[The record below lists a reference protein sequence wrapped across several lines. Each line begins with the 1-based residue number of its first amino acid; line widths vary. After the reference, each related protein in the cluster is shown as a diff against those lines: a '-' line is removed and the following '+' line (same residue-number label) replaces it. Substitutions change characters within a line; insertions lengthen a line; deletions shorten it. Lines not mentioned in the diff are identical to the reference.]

1 MARNLT
7 PSTSPAT
14 ALLAGKRLLITG
26 VVTTDSIAWA
36 TTVAAIG
43 HGAEVMV
50 TAAPRD
56 VERARDVVGA
66 LDLDVEPFDVTS
78 DDDWDRIA
86 AVVVDR
92 LGTLHGALHA
102 VAWGPPD
109 GLSGAFAGPPPKRLD
124 VSFATSVS
132 SYAQLAGM
140 VADLADPA
148 GASVVGLDFDSSR
161 AWGTYNW
168 MGVMKSAL
176 VTVNRYVARDLGP
189 RRVRSNLVAAGPLHT
204 RAAGGIPGFDTL
216 LDSWRRAPLGWDPR
230 DPAPVADV
238 VCFLF
243 SDLAR
248 AMTGQVVHVDGGHS
262 AVQGGAVQGDPAE
275 GAAAGPAAGV

>member
-1 MARNLT
+1 MAGDLT
-7 PSTSPAT
+7 TSTT
-14 ALLAGKRLLITG
+14 TTTTGLLAGKRLVITG

-36 TTVAAIG
+36 TVEAAVG
-43 HGAEVMV
+43 HGAEVFI

-56 VERARDVVGA
+56 LERAQVVVSA
-66 LDLDVEPFDVTS
+66 LGLDVEPLDVTN
-78 DDDWDRIA
+78 DDDWARVSSVVADRF
-86 AVVVDR
+86 
-92 LGTLHGALHA
+92 GTVHGALHA
-102 VAWGPPD
+102 VAWAPGD
-109 GLSGAFAGPPPKRLD
+109 ALSGPFAGPVPQRLD
-124 VSFATSVS
+124 LSFATSVS
-132 SYAQLAGM
+132 SYARLAGM

-176 VTVNRYVARDLGP
+176 VAANRYVARDLGD

-204 RAAGGIPGFDTL
+204 RAASGIPGFDTL
-216 LDSWRRAPLGWDPR
+216 LDSWKRSPLGWDPH

-248 AMTGQVVHVDGGHS
+248 AVTGQVINVDGGHS
-262 AVQGGAVQGDPAE
+262 AVQGDAPDD
-275 GAAAGPAAGV
+275 AADAA

>member
-7 PSTSPAT
+7 QSANPA
-14 ALLAGKRLLITG
+14 AGLLAGKRLLITG
-26 VVTTDSIAWA
+26 VVTADSIAWA

-43 HGAEVMV
+43 CGAEVLL

-56 VERARDVVGA
+56 LERARTVVGE
-66 LDLDVEPFDVTS
+66 LDVDVEPLDVT
-78 DDDWDRIA
+78 DADDWERVSALVADRF
-86 AVVVDR
+86 
-92 LGTLHGALHA
+92 GTLHGALHA
-102 VAWGPPD
+102 VAWGPAD
-109 GLSGAFAGPPPKRLD
+109 GLSGAFAGPPPQRLD

-176 VTVNRYVARDLGP
+176 VAANRYVARDLGP
-189 RRVRSNLVAAGPLHT
+189 RGVRSNLVAAGPLHT
-204 RAAGGIPGFDTL
+204 RAAGGIAGFDTL
-216 LDSWRRAPLGWDPR
+216 LDSWRRAPLGWDPH
-230 DPAPVADV
+230 DPAPVADA

-243 SDLAR
+243 SDMAR
-248 AMTGQVVHVDGGHS
+248 AITGQVIHVDGGHS
-262 AVQGGAVQGDPAE
+262 AVQVEAAVVGGEIAAVL
-275 GAAAGPAAGV
+275 